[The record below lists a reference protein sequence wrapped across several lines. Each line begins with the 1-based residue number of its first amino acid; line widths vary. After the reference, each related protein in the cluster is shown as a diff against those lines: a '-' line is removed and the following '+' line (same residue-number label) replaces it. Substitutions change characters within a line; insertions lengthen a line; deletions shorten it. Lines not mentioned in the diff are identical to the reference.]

1 MGNTMNKPHVI
12 VHPSNMTQSD
22 WVRCILPFM
31 QFMCPNPYQVAPS
44 ITHILTSNKDALKK
58 ARSVI
63 LQKPSAAGRME
74 AASMYAG
81 LKRECNFKLITDF
94 DDLMW
99 DLSPVIQSYAQGIPN
114 HDQIIKDRLKQV
126 LPLFDTIVCS
136 TRYLANRV
144 KADLGVHAIV
154 MPNGVS
160 KSLFGPHKT
169 TSAFTGKPKVMYA
182 GALGHTTEKIPGDF
196 EGPWIPWIKKSIED
210 GSIDFFTF
218 GNPEFLKGLE
228 GKYTSIP
235 YTSVMEFPGTAAS
248 YRPDF
253 YLAPLASNNFNR
265 AKSDLKLKEAAALG
279 AVFIGS
285 DFEDSPY
292 GYAPKEQL
300 ITESDTPE
308 SLADKFNALCKPEN
322 FMNAIEWQYNM
333 IEKEHWYIE
342 DPVFQRNFAFTY
354 FG

>member
-1 MGNTMNKPHVI
+1 MPEVYDSVGMDESFVYMMKKWSFYDTERFNQENLETLIAARDELIPRRTPGECLGVFLNECLFGF
-12 VHPSNMTQSD
+12 TQD
-22 WVRCILPFM
+22 RPFAGFALLLAVWLACGKRRAGTWVSLVCM
-31 QFMCPNPYQVAPS
+31 
-44 ITHILTSNKDALKK
+44 
-58 ARSVI
+58 
-63 LQKPSAAGRME
+63 
-74 AASMYAG
+74 AG
-81 LKRECNFKLITDF
+81 LFG
-94 DDLMW
+94 
-99 DLSPVIQSYAQGIPN
+99 VIYLVMIWS
-114 HDQIIKDRLKQV
+114 D
-126 LPLFDTIVCS
+126 
-136 TRYLANRV
+136 RYLANRV
-144 KADLGVHAIV
+144 KEDLGVHAIV

-160 KSLFGPHKT
+160 KSLFGSHKT
-169 TSAFTGKPKVMYA
+169 TAAFTGKPKVMYA
-182 GALGHTTEKIPGDF
+182 GALGHTTDKILGDF
-196 EGPWIPWIKKSIED
+196 EGPWVPWIKNSIED
-210 GSIDFFTF
+210 GSIDFLTF
-218 GNPEFLKGLE
+218 GTPDFLKGLE

-235 YTSVMEFPGTAAS
+235 YTSVMQFPGVAAS

-285 DFEDSPY
+285 DFENSPY

-300 ITESDTPE
+300 VTESDTPE

-322 FMNAIEWQYNM
+322 FMSAIEWQYNM

>member
-1 MGNTMNKPHVI
+1 MASTMKKPHVI

-31 QFMCPNPYQVAPS
+31 QFMYPNPYQVAPS
-44 ITHILTSNKDALKK
+44 ISHILASSKDTLLKTR
-58 ARSVI
+58 AVI

-74 AASMYAG
+74 AATMYAG

-99 DLSPVIQSYAQGIPN
+99 DLSPIIQSYAQGIPN
-114 HDQIIKDRLKQV
+114 HDQIVKDRLKQV
-126 LPLFDTIVCS
+126 LPLFDSVVCS

-144 KADLGVHAIV
+144 KEDLGVHAIV

-160 KSLFGPHKT
+160 KSLFGSHKT
-169 TSAFTGKPKVMYA
+169 TAAFTGKPKVMYA
-182 GALGHTTEKIPGDF
+182 GALGHTTDKILGDF
-196 EGPWIPWIKKSIED
+196 EGPWVPWIKKSIED
-210 GSIDFFTF
+210 GSIDFLTF
-218 GNPEFLKGLE
+218 GTPDFLKGLE

-235 YTSVMEFPGTAAS
+235 YTSVMQFPGVAAS

-285 DFEDSPY
+285 DFENSPY

-300 ITESDTPE
+300 VTESDTPE

-322 FMNAIEWQYNM
+322 FMSAIEWQYNM